1 MKKRIMCSGA
11 ACHMCRNVVFEGKDS
26 QGNKLYS
33 CAFKREKHKKVYASD
48 CKHFVCSDSRGP
60 FCRDCERK

>member
-11 ACHMCRNVVFEGKDS
+11 ACHMCCNGTFEGKDS

-33 CAFKREKHKKVYASD
+33 CTFKIGKHKKVYASD
-48 CKHFVCSDSRGP
+48 CKLFICNDSRGP